1 MDASASGIAVPAPSG
16 ARRWEVAVD
25 VHGAPCRVDVRVLR
39 LDLADP
45 DADLD
50 AAAAVLSDAERDR
63 AARGTPAVRRRR
75 ILVRAALRDLLADV
89 LGTTPTAVPLAPEPG
104 RPRLLG
110 DGARSALIDAS
121 CSSSGDVGLVAVA
134 RGARIGADVE
144 RVVHDDLRIATEEG
158 WLAPG
163 ERDAIAALPAA
174 ERGRALTRAWV
185 QKEAVLK
192 GEGSG
197 LRADPSWT
205 VTPVAERGSVRG
217 WLLLPIEVPPAF
229 VASLAVAPAT

>member
-1 MDASASGIAVPAPSG
+1 MAARASGIAVAAPSG
-16 ARRWEVAVD
+16 ARPWQVAVD
-25 VHGAPCRVDVRVLR
+25 VPGVPPGVAVRVLR
-39 LDLADP
+39 LELAEP
-45 DADLD
+45 RVDLD
-50 AAAAVLSDAERDR
+50 AAATVLSPAERER
-63 AARGTPAVRRRR
+63 AARGAPSVRRRR
-75 ILVRAALRDLLADV
+75 ILVRAALRDLLAEV
-89 LGTTPTAVPLAPEPG
+89 LGTTPAAVPLAPEPG

-110 DGARSALIDAS
+110 TACGVVIDAS

-134 RGARIGADVE
+134 QAARIGVDVE
-144 RVVHDDLRIATEEG
+144 RLAHDDLRIAAEEG

-163 ERDAIAALPAA
+163 ERDAITALPVA

-205 VTPVAERGSVRG
+205 VTPIAERGRVRRW
-217 WLLLPIEVPPAF
+217 WLLPLEVPPAF
-229 VASLAVAPAT
+229 VASLAVAPAE